1 MPAIITFLGH
11 FSKSPPKRSLEKRAY
26 AYHDY
31 YLLQLV
37 DQSESRVNVAN
48 AYKRGKKGRTGN
60 TSEVKN
66 TFPLPTERRIHTGKA
81 VTLVRIE

>member
-1 MPAIITFLGH
+1 ME
-11 FSKSPPKRSLEKRAY
+11 RRAY

-31 YLLQLV
+31 YLLQFV

-48 AYKRGKKGRTGN
+48 AYKRGKKGN

-66 TFPLPTERRIHTGKA
+66 TFPLPTERRMHTGKA

>member
-1 MPAIITFLGH
+1 ME
-11 FSKSPPKRSLEKRAY
+11 RRAY
-26 AYHDY
+26 AHHDY
-31 YLLQLV
+31 YSLQFA

-66 TFPLPTERRIHTGKA
+66 TFALPTERRMHTGKA